1 MAYGLLAFGLL
12 AASVVI
18 YFVFRKEEQPEEIQD
33 VFEKKDDLAPET
45 TVSLSEIVLPKEPV
59 STPPVKEVAPVVE
72 IPVEKKKAPV
82 KKTAVK
88 KKTNE

>member
-18 YFVFRKEEQPEEIQD
+18 YFVFKKETESEEVQD

-45 TVSLSEIVLPKEPV
+45 TVSLSEIVLSKEPV
-59 STPPVKEVAPVVE
+59 STPPVKEIAPVVE
-72 IPVEKKKAPV
+72 LPVEKKKAPV